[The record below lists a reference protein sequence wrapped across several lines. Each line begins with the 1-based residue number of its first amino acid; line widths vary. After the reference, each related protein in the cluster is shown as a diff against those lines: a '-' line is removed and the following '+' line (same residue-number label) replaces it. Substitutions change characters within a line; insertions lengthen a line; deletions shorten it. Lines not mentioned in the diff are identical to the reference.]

1 MENKMREIKVEKVV
15 LNIGTTGDTEKLKKA
30 VALLSTISGKKVVET
45 HARKRLAAFKIR
57 PGLPLG
63 SKVTI
68 RGDAAEKLLVR
79 LLSARD
85 NKVKPSSFTVNG
97 FSFGVPEY
105 IDIPEV
111 KYDPKI
117 GIIGLD
123 VCVSLKRT
131 GYRVKNRR
139 LFNTKIG
146 GKHAISK
153 AEAIKFA
160 QDKFGV
166 KSE

>member
-1 MENKMREIKVEKVV
+1 MNNMKEIRIEKIT
-15 LNIGTTGDTEKLKKA
+15 LNIGTGKPGPELDKAKILLEK
-30 VALLSTISGKKVVET
+30 ISGRKSIET
-45 HARKRLAAFKIR
+45 KTTKRIPGWKIR